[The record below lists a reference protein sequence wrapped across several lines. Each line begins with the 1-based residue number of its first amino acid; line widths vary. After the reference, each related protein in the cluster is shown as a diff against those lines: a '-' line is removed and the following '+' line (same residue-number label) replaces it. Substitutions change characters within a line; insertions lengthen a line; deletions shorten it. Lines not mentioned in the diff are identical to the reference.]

1 MGMVLFK
8 YDYSR
13 YIIHWKLCSSMK
25 AEDLKRT
32 VKRAKEKAT
41 LKTKQKPNLLSD
53 NGSCYVSSE
62 LKDYL
67 KNIQKMKHVIGK
79 ITSAANTN
87 EN

>member
-1 MGMVLFK
+1 
-8 YDYSR
+8 
-13 YIIHWKLCSSMK
+13 MK

-62 LKDYL
+62 LKDYP
-67 KNIQKMKHVIGK
+67 KNIQKMKHIIGK
-79 ITSAANTN
+79 PLQPQTQRKIERYHRTIKT
-87 EN
+87 